1 MFTKSCNKPKS
12 QLRSQ
17 YVTPSHPRRIRLTF
31 PILQFS
37 MVYFLEAAATMELV
51 KLVAPGPGHAP
62 AEQTTI
68 LVKWHIPKNGFIPM
82 RMAQPSGLDGYPA
95 GKHQPTNGTAPAL
108 TKLNGKNDT
117 RANYRGDKTR
127 FRNGNSDIPKEA
139 NTSLWI
145 TGLPA
150 DITSGEL
157 FDHLGGRGRSF
168 WVLSTSP
175 TRLGNRIPLQRPS
188 HSLRLPP
195 HSASTD
201 PAGSAPVLPSVATG

>member
-1 MFTKSCNKPKS
+1 M
-12 QLRSQ
+12 
-17 YVTPSHPRRIRLTF
+17 VTPPRSCRDNGVGEIGRHRPRSCSGRADYHSRQMAHPKEW
-31 PILQFS
+31 PYS
-37 MVYFLEAAATMELV
+37 YEN
-51 KLVAPGPGHAP
+51 GPTLG
-62 AEQTTI
+62 
-68 LVKWHIPKNGFIPM
+68 VG
-82 RMAQPSGLDGYPA
+82 SGLDGYPA

-168 WVLSTSP
+168 WFLSTSP
-175 TRLGNRIPLQRPS
+175 TRLGNTLPLQRPS

-201 PAGSAPVLPSVATG
+201 PAGSAPALPSVATG

>member
-1 MFTKSCNKPKS
+1 
-12 QLRSQ
+12 
-17 YVTPSHPRRIRLTF
+17 
-31 PILQFS
+31 
-37 MVYFLEAAATMELV
+37 MELV

-62 AEQTTI
+62 AKQTTI

-82 RMAQPSGLDGYPA
+82 GMAQPSGLDGYPA

-150 DITSGEL
+150 DITSPPESFSTTLAAGDGL
-157 FDHLGGRGRSF
+157 FGF
-168 WVLSTSP
+168 YQP
-175 TRLGNRIPLQRPS
+175 ARP
-188 HSLRLPP
+188 
-195 HSASTD
+195 
-201 PAGSAPVLPSVATG
+201 GSATRYLCSDHHIL

>member
-1 MFTKSCNKPKS
+1 
-12 QLRSQ
+12 
-17 YVTPSHPRRIRLTF
+17 
-31 PILQFS
+31 
-37 MVYFLEAAATMELV
+37 MELV

-68 LVKWHIPKNGFIPM
+68 LVKWHIPKSGFIPM

-168 WVLSTSP
+168 WFLSTSP
-175 TRLGNRIPLQRPS
+175 TRLGNTLPLQRPS

-195 HSASTD
+195 HSASTV
-201 PAGSAPVLPSVATG
+201 SRRWQS